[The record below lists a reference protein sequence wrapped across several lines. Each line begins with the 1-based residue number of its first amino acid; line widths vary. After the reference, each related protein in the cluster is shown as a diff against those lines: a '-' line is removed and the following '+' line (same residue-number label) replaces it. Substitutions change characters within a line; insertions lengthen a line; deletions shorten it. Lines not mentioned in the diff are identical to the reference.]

1 MSEILLT
8 AAVLVIG
15 YLLGTFSTGI
25 MISKRA
31 GVNIRNAGS
40 KSTGAS
46 NVLRVLGIREGVL
59 TFLGDFAKA
68 AAACWVGSL
77 LLPGA
82 TFGID
87 RFGIMIGGLAV
98 VAGHNWPCFFSFKGG
113 KGIAASTA
121 VILFV
126 DPLLGGIAIALCLI
140 VIATTRYISLG
151 SMTMLFAFLVL
162 VCAVHIDQWFLCA
175 FAAVLFVVSVI
186 RHRANIK
193 RLLAGNENKIGKRV
207 PADKTK
213 GE

>member
-1 MSEILLT
+1 MSKLLIT
-8 AAVLVIG
+8 LAVLVIG
-15 YLLGTFSTGI
+15 YLLGNISTGI
-25 MISKRA
+25 LISKHA
-31 GVNIRNAGS
+31 GVNIRSAGS

-68 AAACWVGSL
+68 AVACWIGSL

-98 VAGHNWPCFFSFKGG
+98 IIGHNWPYFYAFKGG
-113 KGIAASTA
+113 KGIASSTA
-121 VILFV
+121 VLLFV

-140 VIATTRYISLG
+140 VIAATRYISLG
-151 SMTMLFAFLVL
+151 SLSMLFSFMVL
-162 VCAVHIDQWFLCA
+162 ILAVRFGQWFLLG
-175 FAAVLFVVSVI
+175 FAVALFVLGVV

-193 RLLAGNENKIGKRV
+193 RLLEGNENKIGNKV
-207 PADKTK
+207 HVEKTK
-213 GE
+213 PE